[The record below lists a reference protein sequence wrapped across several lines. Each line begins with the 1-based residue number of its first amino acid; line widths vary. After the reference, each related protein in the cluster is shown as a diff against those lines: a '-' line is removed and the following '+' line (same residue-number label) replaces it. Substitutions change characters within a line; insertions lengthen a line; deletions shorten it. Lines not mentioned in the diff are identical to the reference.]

1 MASLSASQPQP
12 PPAKRCPLVFSV
24 CLAVGCF
31 CDSGDGWLMEKRCG
45 DFQGRDSR
53 LSPKTPA
60 NYQLQP
66 AACRNQAEGG
76 QTGRRGDPRR
86 AVSAGTCP
94 AAPGTQAWLC
104 GGLSDG
110 HGEQATLPTGS
121 LAPVSASVITHPF
134 PVLKFRGMRIGGRTQ
149 FHPGY
154 PQCLPFRDSPA
165 LLAQG
170 APPMCPHTCSQ
181 GLVPC
186 GL

>member
-1 MASLSASQPQP
+1 MGTSGEETAVCPQRHLLITSSSR
-12 PPAKRCPLVFSV
+12 PPA
-24 CLAVGCF
+24 GT
-31 CDSGDGWLMEKRCG
+31 
-45 DFQGRDSR
+45 R
-53 LSPKTPA
+53 LKVA
-60 NYQLQP
+60 
-66 AACRNQAEGG
+66 
-76 QTGRRGDPRR
+76 RRGDEGTRGGQSLQEPAQQPLGPR
-86 AVSAGTCP
+86 
-94 AAPGTQAWLC
+94 PGSV

-121 LAPVSASVITHPF
+121 LAPISASVITHPF
-134 PVLKFRGMRIGGRTQ
+134 PVLKFRGIRIGGRTQ